1 MSGAHIEKIWKSY
14 DFHIFQAGTAM
25 LFCVQEEDMAR
36 EGAACSESQSFCSA
50 SRLSAVRL
58 HLIDRKERAICRRMK
73 RM

>member
-1 MSGAHIEKIWKSY
+1 
-14 DFHIFQAGTAM
+14 M